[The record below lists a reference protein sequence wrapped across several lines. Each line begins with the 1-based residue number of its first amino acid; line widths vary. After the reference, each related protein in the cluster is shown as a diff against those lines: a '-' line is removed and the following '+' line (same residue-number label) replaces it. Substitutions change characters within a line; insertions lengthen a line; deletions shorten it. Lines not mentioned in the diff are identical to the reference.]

1 MDHARIKAPC
11 GDQYDEL
18 MLKHHARFTT
28 MFVDDGLCVGTGTME
43 YACRLWEVQG
53 ETWDRETTSLRAEQ
67 ILS

>member
-1 MDHARIKAPC
+1 
-11 GDQYDEL
+11 
-18 MLKHHARFTT
+18 